1 LKIPKG
7 QSESVNLRI
16 DNTMAKRKRTKG
28 QTTLCDFKKE
38 GVLTGKIYLICKAIS
53 SISIN
58 IVLTLIFVD
67 LLQTDGK
74 EL

>member
-1 LKIPKG
+1 
-7 QSESVNLRI
+7 
-16 DNTMAKRKRTKG
+16 MAKRKRIKG
-28 QTTLCDFKKE
+28 QTTLCDFKK

>member
-1 LKIPKG
+1 MKIPKG

-28 QTTLCDFKKE
+28 QTTLCDFKK